1 MSRNLGRK
9 IREETTGFAGGSIA
23 YGIIFAVL
31 FTLVCSA
38 VYAFVVVLA
47 PLSEKSA
54 PLVARVVAMLATFLG
69 GAAAGHRSQQTGWL
83 HGTFVGLVYMVV
95 VLLSGKVLSPG
106 AIPFVTTIQR
116 VVVAMIVAAIGGI
129 AGVNL

>member
-9 IREETTGFAGGSIA
+9 IKEETTGFAGGSIV
-23 YGIIFAVL
+23 YGAIFAVI

-38 VYAFVVVLA
+38 VYAFVIVMA

-54 PLVARVVAMLATFLG
+54 PLIARVVAMLAAFLG
-69 GAAAGHRSQQTGWL
+69 GMAAGRRSQQTGWL
-83 HGTFVGLVYMVV
+83 HGATVGLIYMVV

-106 AIPFVTTIQR
+106 TVPALVTIQR